1 MRDHLLII
9 QATQQKAAASFELIQ
24 AINNKVQSSQHLLIQ
39 SEAILS
45 GNPTKLVKT
54 IG

>member
-1 MRDHLLII
+1 MRDHLLVI

-24 AINNKVQSSQHLLIQ
+24 TINKKVQSSQHLLIQ
-39 SEAILS
+39 SKAIVF